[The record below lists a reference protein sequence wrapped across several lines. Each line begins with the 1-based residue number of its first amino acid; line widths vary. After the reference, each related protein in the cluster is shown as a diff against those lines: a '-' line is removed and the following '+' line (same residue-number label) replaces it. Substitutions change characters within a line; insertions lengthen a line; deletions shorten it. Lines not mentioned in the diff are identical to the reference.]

1 MMIFQRW
8 SYLDDFGA
16 VFQTL
21 RPRPQNKHTHIYI
34 IIHIYIYTYLSM
46 GVSNKNGATILFTPQ
61 IPVVSSPM
69 SSLRQSQEGL
79 IRSKHKSDKA
89 CGCRDL
95 VKQNSRR
102 YVVAKAPSRYKGVF
116 SNPWRIRGAAIYDDM
131 DPINIPHICQHIYQH
146 HGSVMGYRYSKHLR
160 WLDGNSSLNESWG
173 ALGPSQAPAPG
184 RCLVGRTKP
193 LAGEGGRAEN
203 GVSVYTG
210 PVVYRSGPWLAR
222 NLVFPSLK
230 IKGGHSFLLL

>member
-1 MMIFQRW
+1 MGESCISQVSSFTRSNGVVVLWTESERLQLDTCDDDLSEMIIPWWLW
-8 SYLDDFGA
+8 SCFSDLET
-16 VFQTL
+16 QT
-21 RPRPQNKHTHIYI
+21 PKQTHTYIYI
-34 IIHIYIYTYLSM
+34 IIHIYIYISM

-131 DPINIPHICQHIYQH
+131 DPINIPPMLAYI
-146 HGSVMGYRYSKHLR
+146 
-160 WLDGNSSLNESWG
+160 
-173 ALGPSQAPAPG
+173 PAPWILWV
-184 RCLVGRTKP
+184 RET
-193 LAGEGGRAEN
+193 RADHQ
-203 GVSVYTG
+203 VRKQKSQKTC
-210 PVVYRSGPWLAR
+210 W
-222 NLVFPSLK
+222 
-230 IKGGHSFLLL
+230 

>member
-1 MMIFQRW
+1 MC
-8 SYLDDFGA
+8 
-16 VFQTL
+16 
-21 RPRPQNKHTHIYI
+21 
-34 IIHIYIYTYLSM
+34 
-46 GVSNKNGATILFTPQ
+46 VSNQNGATILFTPQ

-131 DPINIPHICQHIYQH
+131 DPINIPQSC
-146 HGSVMGYRYSKHLR
+146 
-160 WLDGNSSLNESWG
+160 
-173 ALGPSQAPAPG
+173 
-184 RCLVGRTKP
+184 
-193 LAGEGGRAEN
+193 
-203 GVSVYTG
+203 
-210 PVVYRSGPWLAR
+210 
-222 NLVFPSLK
+222 
-230 IKGGHSFLLL
+230 

>member
-1 MMIFQRW
+1 MC
-8 SYLDDFGA
+8 
-16 VFQTL
+16 
-21 RPRPQNKHTHIYI
+21 
-34 IIHIYIYTYLSM
+34 
-46 GVSNKNGATILFTPQ
+46 VSNKNGATILFTPQ

-131 DPINIPHICQHIYQH
+131 DPINIPQSC
-146 HGSVMGYRYSKHLR
+146 
-160 WLDGNSSLNESWG
+160 
-173 ALGPSQAPAPG
+173 
-184 RCLVGRTKP
+184 
-193 LAGEGGRAEN
+193 
-203 GVSVYTG
+203 
-210 PVVYRSGPWLAR
+210 
-222 NLVFPSLK
+222 
-230 IKGGHSFLLL
+230 